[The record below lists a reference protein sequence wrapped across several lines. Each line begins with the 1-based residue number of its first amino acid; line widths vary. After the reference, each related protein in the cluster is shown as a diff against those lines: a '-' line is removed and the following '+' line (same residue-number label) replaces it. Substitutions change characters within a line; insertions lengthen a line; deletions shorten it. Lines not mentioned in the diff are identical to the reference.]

1 MLLFIYAEPG
11 ASNYQMPSLPS
22 AHISAVC
29 MLCNMA
35 QHFLQEQGH
44 SGEQQAYHGQKH
56 SRRAGLKWLSW
67 LLALVQRVDEE
78 SWTCY
83 VLFVL
88 IFVLD
93 VSLLTM
99 LFPISLAAYA
109 LLTQR
114 PSALYWQV
122 GAPVSTRSQAQL
134 LLFTLAQNLLVLQ
147 SVMFAVL
154 QLQACALTPFDF
166 GPLALTHVDWC
177 CIGLNTLLEC
187 CEVLPGVGD
196 SSSIWQ
202 HCQCLVN
209 YTSLL
214 THVQTT
220 PLCLHVG
227 MLGVFGGHSYST
239 VPLPDPN
246 TSPLPGCVTQH

>member
-1 MLLFIYAEPG
+1 MLLRQRYCSFKLSPMHPTTRCQVCHQLLFQTHLQLQHG
-11 ASNYQMPSLPS
+11 A
-22 AHISAVC
+22 A
-29 MLCNMA
+29 
-35 QHFLQEQGH
+35 FLQEPGH
-44 SGEQQAYHGQKH
+44 TGEQQAYHGQKH

-134 LLFTLAQNLLVLQ
+134 LLYMLAQNLLVL
-147 SVMFAVL
+147 
-154 QLQACALTPFDF
+154 
-166 GPLALTHVDWC
+166 H
-177 CIGLNTLLEC
+177 
-187 CEVLPGVGD
+187 
-196 SSSIWQ
+196 
-202 HCQCLVN
+202 
-209 YTSLL
+209 
-214 THVQTT
+214 
-220 PLCLHVG
+220 
-227 MLGVFGGHSYST
+227 
-239 VPLPDPN
+239 
-246 TSPLPGCVTQH
+246 